1 MIRGIERYFELERLG
16 TTVRTEL
23 LAGATTFLTMA
34 YILVVNPSILA
45 DAGME
50 PEAVTAATCVAAG
63 LGSLAM
69 GLWARHPIALAPG
82 MGINAYF
89 TYAVVIGMGVPW
101 ETALGAVF
109 LSGVIFGVL
118 TISGIRQRV
127 IAAAPR
133 ELYAAVASGI
143 GLFLAFIGLKNAGI
157 IRADPS
163 TFVALGDLSQP
174 AALLA
179 CGGLALIGILMA
191 YRVRAAVLLGIVAAT
206 AVAIFTGM
214 TEWRPGRLDFSAM
227 TAAAFKLDVGAAL
240 SLGLAD
246 IVFVFL
252 FVDFFDTLGTLIAV
266 TKRAGLIDANG
277 KIPRLGRMLAVD
289 ASATALGAVVGTSTT
304 TSYVESAAG
313 VAAGGRSGLTAVTV
327 GVLFLLALPLA
338 PLAGMIP
345 AAATAPALI
354 LVGSLMMG
362 AVREIDWEDVTTSA
376 PAFLIILGIPLTFS
390 ISNGLALGF
399 LLWIVLKTATG
410 ERLAWLS
417 YVLAALFLARL
428 RMADRTKNPHAS
440 ACGTKS

>member
-127 IAAAPR
+127 VAAAPR
-133 ELYAAVASGI
+133 ELYAAVAAGI

-157 IRADPS
+157 VRADPS
-163 TFVALGDLSQP
+163 TFVGLGDLSQP
-174 AALLA
+174 EALLA

-206 AVAIFTGM
+206 TVAILTGM
-214 TEWRPGRLDFSAM
+214 AEWRPGRLDFSAM

-266 TKRAGLIDANG
+266 TKRAGLMDANG

-289 ASATALGAVVGTSTT
+289 ASATALGAVAGTSTT

-354 LVGSLMMG
+354 LVGSMMMG

-399 LLWIVLKTATG
+399 LLWVVLKTATG

-417 YVLAALFLARL
+417 YVLAALFLARFAYL
-428 RMADRTKNPHAS
+428 A
-440 ACGTKS
+440 G